1 MQSSRHDTRAL
12 AVLALVVCAAI
23 LGTEGGEYFFRDV
36 HDINAV
42 GGKPTLVSEFGA
54 GVPVSQS
61 FVPHRDGLH
70 SMTVSI
76 SSDQAAVIGFEF
88 ALVRKGQPADWPDE
102 PILKRLV
109 QMSVPAGITRQTID
123 FPPVSR
129 SKDRT
134 FVATFTM
141 SDVMRRGSTAADPH
155 VALAAWADDAVRG
168 AALRVGTEDRW
179 GDLAFSVQV
188 DPPTRMQRLADSLN
202 LALAPTLHLGRASL
216 IGLAALYGTLL
227 ALVCYVGVTTWRRVD
242 GLTTEVNDAGH
253 LDQPEQP
260 ALHGIRVAATLS
272 FAVATPLLFVAILVA
287 RERVAVNLLD
297 QLDTAR
303 MESPAG
309 MHVGFS
315 RIEEVINGFSPP
327 ALFAHPPSRV
337 TWKVTVPAR
346 KPMFMTTI
354 ALRPYVWE
362 HRSDGVRFDVAITD
376 GSHETSVSRFLNPG
390 YRLNDRAWVEM
401 AVDLSEY
408 AGRTV
413 DVSLATSAGPRGD
426 VGWDWALWGDP
437 RIVSLRWFD
446 RYPRAARV
454 LNRDSKG
461 D

>member
-1 MQSSRHDTRAL
+1 MQLSRHDTRAL

-23 LGTEGGEYFFRDV
+23 LGIECGEYFFRDV
-36 HDINAV
+36 HDINAL
-42 GGKPTLVSEFGA
+42 GEKPTLVTEFGA
-54 GVPVSQS
+54 GGPVSQS
-61 FVPHRDGLH
+61 FTVHRDGLH
-70 SMTVSI
+70 AMTISI

-88 ALVRKGQPADWPDE
+88 ALIRKGQLADWPDE

-109 QMSVPAGITRQTID
+109 QMSVPAGVTRQTID

-141 SDVMRRGSTAADPH
+141 SDVMRRGSTADDPH
-155 VALAAWADDAVRG
+155 VALTAWADDAVRG
-168 AALRVGTEDRW
+168 GSLKVGTEDRW
-179 GDLAFSVQV
+179 GDLAFSAQV
-188 DPPTRMQRLADSLN
+188 DPPTHLRRLADSLN
-202 LALAPTLHLGRASL
+202 LALALPLHLGRTSL
-216 IGLAALYGTLL
+216 IGLAAAYGMLL
-227 ALVCYVGVTTWRRVD
+227 ALVCYVALSTWRPVD
-242 GLTTEVNDAGH
+242 GWTTGIIDVGRVAR
-253 LDQPEQP
+253 PEKRTLQW
-260 ALHGIRVAATLS
+260 IRVAATWS
-272 FAVATPLLFVAILVA
+272 FAVATPLLFMAILVT
-287 RERVAVNLLD
+287 RERVAVSLLD

-337 TWKVTVPAR
+337 TWKITVPAQ
-346 KPMFMTTI
+346 KPIFKTNI

-362 HRSDGVRFDVAITD
+362 HRSDGVQFDVAVTD
-376 GSHETSVSRFLNPG
+376 GLHETSVSRFLNPG
-390 YRLNDRAWVEM
+390 SRLNDRAWVEL

-413 DVSLATSAGPRGD
+413 ELSLATSAGPHGD

-454 LNRDSKG
+454 LNRDSNG

>member
-1 MQSSRHDTRAL
+1 MQLSRHDTRAL

-23 LGTEGGEYFFRDV
+23 LGIECGEYFFRDV

-42 GGKPTLVSEFGA
+42 GQKPTLVSEFGA

-88 ALVRKGQPADWPDE
+88 ALIRKGQPADWPDE

-109 QMSVPAGITRQTID
+109 QMSVPAGVTRQTID

-141 SDVMRRGSTAADPH
+141 SDVMRRGSTAGDPH

-168 AALRVGTEDRW
+168 AALKVGTEDRW
-179 GDLAFSVQV
+179 GDLAFSAQV

-216 IGLAALYGTLL
+216 IGLAAVYGVLL
-227 ALVCYVGVTTWRRVD
+227 AFVCYVGVSTWRGVD
-242 GLTTEVNDAGH
+242 GWTNAVDDAGH
-253 LDQPEQP
+253 IDQPEKRT
-260 ALHGIRVAATLS
+260 LHWIRVAATLS
-272 FAVATPLLFVAILVA
+272 FAVATPLLFIAILVA
-287 RERVAVNLLD
+287 REPVAVNLLD

-337 TWKVTVPAR
+337 TWKITVPAQ

-413 DVSLATSAGPRGD
+413 EVSLATSAGPRGD